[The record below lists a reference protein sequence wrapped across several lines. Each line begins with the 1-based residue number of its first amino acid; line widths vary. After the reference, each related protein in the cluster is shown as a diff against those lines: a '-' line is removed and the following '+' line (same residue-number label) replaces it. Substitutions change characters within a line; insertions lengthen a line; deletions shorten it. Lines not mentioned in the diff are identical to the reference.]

1 MGVDYRVKVAL
12 PSRDVAHGICRKAG
26 LAGHLKVEGDRAD
39 FYPAPPSTPS
49 TPSTRSE
56 WAQVSVTIDADG
68 FVVCLLANS
77 GFARQVL
84 GGIVQL
90 ATGEGIVTVE
100 EL

>member
-12 PSRDVAHGICRKAG
+12 PSRAVAEGFCREAGIGC
-26 LAGHLKVEGDRAD
+26 HLRVDGDRAD
-39 FYPAPPSTPS
+39 FYPAPPSSP
-49 TPSTRSE
+49 SE
-56 WAQVSVTIDADG
+56 WAHASVTIEADG

-77 GFARQVL
+77 NFARQVL
-84 GGIVQL
+84 GCIVQL